1 MSVLVASA
9 EEDDR
14 FLTAKEVARMLGI
27 SLRTLW
33 RLKSARKFPSP
44 VRIGG
49 SPRWRKSVLLRWIE
63 AGCPTLTDDG
73 EWQRKGAG

>member
-1 MSVLVASA
+1 MSVAVANA
-9 EEDDR
+9 NDDDR

-33 RLKSARKFPSP
+33 RLKSSRKFPNP
-44 VRIGG
+44 VRIGA
-49 SPRWRKSVLLRWIE
+49 SPRWQKSVLLRWIE
-63 AGCPTLTDDG
+63 AGCPPLTDDG